1 MSVRVTCVFLREAE
15 EAEDNDDAASATSS
29 VASFKDSKDGK
40 DGQGNTA
47 SSASSSSSSAAAS
60 GGGDNLAVFDSN
72 LGTFD
77 VAGARP
83 DDLSKLLDDEDDQV
97 GATGWG
103 YRLRQQVGATARG
116 DGGALALASR

>member
-47 SSASSSSSSAAAS
+47 SSSSSSSSAAAS